1 MNIQCVKY
9 SLFNKWGWEN
19 WTATGKRITLDYFHT
34 PYRKMNTKWIK
45 YLIVRPETIKF
56 LEENIG
62 MCSLTLVLIFFGYVS
77 SGKGNKGKTNKW
89 DYIKLKIV
97 CKARK
102 LSTKQKGSLL
112 NGRRYLQMIYLMRG

>member
-45 YLIVRPETIKF
+45 YLIVRLDMIK
-56 LEENIG
+56 LVEENIG
-62 MCSLTLVLIFFGYVS
+62 RTLSDINHSKIFFDPPLRVM
-77 SGKGNKGKTNKW
+77 KINKNK
-89 DYIKLKIV
+89 
-97 CKARK
+97 
-102 LSTKQKGSLL
+102 
-112 NGRRYLQMIYLMRG
+112 QMGPN